1 MVSDARG
8 AEAAA
13 AAAGSPGAT
22 VRGVRPTRRANGTER
37 GQILS
42 LSAAL
47 VVFLL
52 IVAAMTGTLPAG
64 IQNTLADFAARVY
77 IDVPHSDQD
86 IATGRAGTPTTT
98 PVLGAPIGTADVT
111 TTTVIEERGPVP
123 TEVPTTSAT
132 PSASTTT
139 TSARPA
145 TSTTAPPST
154 DAPQPT
160 EPPVT
165 DTTAPV
171 PSVVIPTTRPT
182 CTNPSITYSDAQ
194 IQSANKHIVQ
204 VTVRF
209 DGDIQHMQAAV
220 AGQSFSSL
228 TRVGQTFVGS
238 VSSFSEVQPGTN
250 VVILACAGTINQ
262 QTKAHP

>member
-1 MVSDARG
+1 VAMVSDARG
-8 AEAAA
+8 AGAAA
-13 AAAGSPGAT
+13 ASGSPGPT
-22 VRGVRPTRRANGTER
+22 VRGVRQTRRASGTER

-52 IVAAMTGTLPAG
+52 IVAAMTGTLPSG

-86 IATGRAGTPTTT
+86 VATGRAGTPTTT
-98 PVLGAPIGTADVT
+98 PVRGAPSGTADAT

-123 TEVPTTSAT
+123 TEAPTTSAT

-139 TSARPA
+139 AAKPA

-154 DAPQPT
+154 DAPPPT

-165 DTTAPV
+165 ATTAPV
-171 PSVVIPTTRPT
+171 PSVVIPTTRPA

-194 IQSANKHIVQ
+194 IQNANKHIVQ

-238 VSSFSEVQPGTN
+238 VSSFSDVQPGTN